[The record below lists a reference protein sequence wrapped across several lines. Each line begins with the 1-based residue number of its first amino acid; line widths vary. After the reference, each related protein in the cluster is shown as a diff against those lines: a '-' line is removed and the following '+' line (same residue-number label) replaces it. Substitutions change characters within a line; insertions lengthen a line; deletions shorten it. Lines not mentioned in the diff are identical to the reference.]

1 MDNIIAFLM
10 NWGYMGM
17 AVSAFLA
24 ASILPFSSE
33 AVMVGL
39 LAAGLDMWALV
50 AWGTVGNV
58 LGSLFNYGIGR
69 LGKMEWIEKYLH
81 TKPED
86 LDRARRFM
94 GGRGAWMGL
103 FSCIPVIGDVITIVL
118 GLMRANLTIF
128 IVSVTIS
135 KLVRYVLLMVTAGT
149 LFSCSSPKSSSDAR
163 IITVSIE
170 PLRYFTQQIVGDSYE
185 VVTMVPKGSSPETYE
200 PTARQMTKLSESILY
215 IKVGNLGFERT
226 WMPRLEANA
235 PHTTIVDASQGIGN
249 NEDDD
254 PHTWMSTNNALVIAR
269 NIYHAVKHINAKDS
283 TVYKRRLDSLCN
295 VIKATDEYAMSLT
308 SQAHCKAF
316 VIYHPALT
324 YFASDYGLEQIAV
337 EEHGREP
344 TAADLQ
350 RIISTARSKGVKTMF
365 IQKEFANRNVDV
377 IANAIGATKVEINP
391 LGYDWEKEMK
401 HIAEAI
407 NSTFASSKKEIN
419 EDKSR

>member
-1 MDNIIAFLM
+1 MDSIIAFLM

-17 AVSAFLA
+17 ALSAFLA

-135 KLVRYVLLMVTAGT
+135 KLARYVVLMVTAGT
-149 LFSCSSPKSSSDAR
+149 LFSCSSAKNDNANK
-163 IITVSIE
+163 ITVSIE
-170 PLRYFTQQIVGDSYE
+170 PLRYLTEQIVGDRFE

-200 PTARQMTKLSESILY
+200 PTARQMADLSESILY
-215 IKVGNLGFERT
+215 IKVGELGFERT
-226 WMPRLEANA
+226 WMPRLTSNA
-235 PHTTIVDASQGIGN
+235 PHITVVNSSEGITSHIG
-249 NEDDD
+249 DD
-254 PHTWMSTNNALVIAR
+254 PHSWMSAR
-269 NIYHAVKHINAKDS
+269 NAIIMAHNIYEAVKRIDVKDS
-283 TVYKRRLDSLCN
+283 VLFRQRLDSLCS
-295 VIKATDEYAMSLT
+295 VIHATDKYIRQTTA
-308 SQAHCKAF
+308 QAHCKSF
-316 VIYHPALT
+316 IIYHPALT
-324 YFASDYGLEQIAV
+324 YFASDYGLEQLAL

-344 TAADLQ
+344 SAAELEQ
-350 RIISTARSKGVKTMF
+350 IISTARAKGVKTMF
-365 IQKEFANRNVDV
+365 IQREFANRNVD
-377 IANAIGATKVEINP
+377 IITNTIGARKVEINP
-391 LGYDWEKEMK
+391 LGYDWNKEMRR
-401 HIAEAI
+401 IAA
-407 NSTFASSKKEIN
+407 EIRN
-419 EDKSR
+419 

>member
-1 MDNIIAFLM
+1 M

-17 AVSAFLA
+17 ALSAFLA

-58 LGSLFNYGIGR
+58 LGSMFNYGIGR

-135 KLVRYVLLMVTAGT
+135 KLARYVVLMVTAGT
-149 LFSCSSPKSSSDAR
+149 LFSCSSSKNDNANK
-163 IITVSIE
+163 ITVSIE
-170 PLRYFTQQIVGDSYE
+170 PLRYLTEQIVGDRFE

-200 PTARQMTKLSESILY
+200 PTARQMADLSESILY
-215 IKVGNLGFERT
+215 IKVGELGFERT
-226 WMPRLEANA
+226 WMPRLTSNA
-235 PHTTIVDASQGIGN
+235 PHITVVNSSEGITSHIG
-249 NEDDD
+249 DD
-254 PHTWMSTNNALVIAR
+254 PHSWMSAR
-269 NIYHAVKHINAKDS
+269 NAIIMAHNIYEAVKRIDVKDS
-283 TVYKRRLDSLCN
+283 VFFRQRLDSLCS
-295 VIKATDEYAMSLT
+295 VIHATDKYIRQTTA
-308 SQAHCKAF
+308 QAQCKSF
-316 VIYHPALT
+316 IIYHPALT
-324 YFASDYGLEQIAV
+324 YFASDYGLEQLAL

-344 TAADLQ
+344 SAAELEQ
-350 RIISTARSKGVKTMF
+350 IISTARAKGVKTMF
-365 IQKEFANRNVDV
+365 VQREFANRNVD
-377 IANAIGATKVEINP
+377 IITNTIGARKVEINP
-391 LGYDWEKEMK
+391 LGYDWNKEMRR
-401 HIAEAI
+401 IAA
-407 NSTFASSKKEIN
+407 EIRN
-419 EDKSR
+419 

>member
-1 MDNIIAFLM
+1 MDSIIAFLM

-17 AVSAFLA
+17 ALSAFLA

-128 IVSVTIS
+128 TISVTIS
-135 KLVRYVLLMVTAGT
+135 KLARYVVLMVTAGT
-149 LFSCSSPKSSSDAR
+149 LFSCSSAKNDNANK
-163 IITVSIE
+163 ITVSIE
-170 PLRYFTQQIVGDSYE
+170 PLRYLTEQIVGDRFE

-200 PTARQMTKLSESILY
+200 PTARQMADLSESILY
-215 IKVGNLGFERT
+215 IKVGELGFERT
-226 WMPRLEANA
+226 WMPRLTSNA
-235 PHTTIVDASQGIGN
+235 PHITVVNSSEGITSHIG
-249 NEDDD
+249 DD
-254 PHTWMSTNNALVIAR
+254 PHSWMSAR
-269 NIYHAVKHINAKDS
+269 NAIIMAHNIYEAVKRIDVKDS
-283 TVYKRRLDSLCN
+283 VFFRQRLDSLCN
-295 VIKATDEYAMSLT
+295 VIHATDKYIRQTTA
-308 SQAHCKAF
+308 QAHCKSF
-316 VIYHPALT
+316 IIYHPALT
-324 YFASDYGLEQIAV
+324 YFASDYGLEQLAL

-344 TAADLQ
+344 SAAELEQ
-350 RIISTARSKGVKTMF
+350 IISTARAKGVKTMF
-365 IQKEFANRNVDV
+365 IQREFANRNVD
-377 IANAIGATKVEINP
+377 IITNTIGARKVEINP
-391 LGYDWEKEMK
+391 LGYDWNKEMRR
-401 HIAEAI
+401 IAEEMT
-407 NSTFASSKKEIN
+407 N
-419 EDKSR
+419 

>member
-1 MDNIIAFLM
+1 M

-17 AVSAFLA
+17 ALSAFLA

-135 KLVRYVLLMVTAGT
+135 KLARYVVLMVTAGT
-149 LFSCSSPKSSSDAR
+149 LFSCSSAKNDNANK
-163 IITVSIE
+163 ITVSIE
-170 PLRYFTQQIVGDSYE
+170 PLRYLTEQIVGDRFE

-200 PTARQMTKLSESILY
+200 PTARQMADLSESILY
-215 IKVGNLGFERT
+215 IKVGELGFERT
-226 WMPRLEANA
+226 WMPRLTSNA
-235 PHTTIVDASQGIGN
+235 PHITVVNSSEGITSHIG
-249 NEDDD
+249 DD
-254 PHTWMSTNNALVIAR
+254 PHSWMSAR
-269 NIYHAVKHINAKDS
+269 NAIIMAHNIYEAVKRIDVKDS
-283 TVYKRRLDSLCN
+283 VFFRQRLDSLCN
-295 VIKATDEYAMSLT
+295 VIHATDKYIRQTTA
-308 SQAHCKAF
+308 QAQCKSF
-316 VIYHPALT
+316 IIYHPALT
-324 YFASDYGLEQIAV
+324 YFASDYGLEQLAL

-344 TAADLQ
+344 SAAELEQ
-350 RIISTARSKGVKTMF
+350 IISTARAKGVKTMF
-365 IQKEFANRNVDV
+365 VQREFANRNVD
-377 IANAIGATKVEINP
+377 IITNTIGARKVEINP
-391 LGYDWEKEMK
+391 LGYDWNKEMRR
-401 HIAEAI
+401 IAA
-407 NSTFASSKKEIN
+407 EIRN
-419 EDKSR
+419 

>member
-1 MDNIIAFLM
+1 M

-17 AVSAFLA
+17 ALSAFLA

-135 KLVRYVLLMVTAGT
+135 KLARYVVLMVTAGT
-149 LFSCSSPKSSSDAR
+149 LFSCSSAKNDNTNK
-163 IITVSIE
+163 ITVSIE
-170 PLRYFTQQIVGDSYE
+170 PLRYLTEQIVGDRFE

-200 PTARQMTKLSESILY
+200 PTARQMADLSESILY
-215 IKVGNLGFERT
+215 IKVGELGFERT
-226 WMPRLEANA
+226 WMPRLTSNA
-235 PHTTIVDASQGIGN
+235 PHITVVNSSEGITSHIG
-249 NEDDD
+249 DD
-254 PHTWMSTNNALVIAR
+254 PHSWMSAR
-269 NIYHAVKHINAKDS
+269 NAIIMAHNIYEAVKRIDVKDS
-283 TVYKRRLDSLCN
+283 VFFRQRLDSLCN
-295 VIKATDEYAMSLT
+295 VIHATDKYIRQTTA
-308 SQAHCKAF
+308 QAHCKSF
-316 VIYHPALT
+316 IIYHPALT
-324 YFASDYGLEQIAV
+324 YFASDYGLEQLAL

-344 TAADLQ
+344 SAAELEQ
-350 RIISTARSKGVKTMF
+350 IISTARAKGVKTMF
-365 IQKEFANRNVDV
+365 VQREFANRNVD
-377 IANAIGATKVEINP
+377 IITNTIGARKVEINP
-391 LGYDWEKEMK
+391 LGYDWNKEMRR
-401 HIAEAI
+401 IAAEMT
-407 NSTFASSKKEIN
+407 N
-419 EDKSR
+419 

>member
-1 MDNIIAFLM
+1 MDSIIAFLM

-17 AVSAFLA
+17 ALSAFLA

-94 GGRGAWMGL
+94 RGRGAWMGL

-135 KLVRYVLLMVTAGT
+135 KLARYVVLMVTAGT
-149 LFSCSSPKSSSDAR
+149 LFSCSSAKNDNANK
-163 IITVSIE
+163 ITVSIE
-170 PLRYFTQQIVGDSYE
+170 PLRYLTEQIVGDRFE

-200 PTARQMTKLSESILY
+200 PTARQMADLSESILY
-215 IKVGNLGFERT
+215 IKVGELGFERT
-226 WMPRLEANA
+226 WMPRLTSNA
-235 PHTTIVDASQGIGN
+235 PHITVVNSSEGITSHIG
-249 NEDDD
+249 DD
-254 PHTWMSTNNALVIAR
+254 PHSWMSAR
-269 NIYHAVKHINAKDS
+269 NAIIMAHNIYEAVKRIDVKDS
-283 TVYKRRLDSLCN
+283 VFFRQRLDSLCN
-295 VIKATDEYAMSLT
+295 VIHATDKYIRQTTA
-308 SQAHCKAF
+308 QAHCKSF
-316 VIYHPALT
+316 IIYHPALT
-324 YFASDYGLEQIAV
+324 YFASDYGLEQLAL

-344 TAADLQ
+344 SAAELEQ
-350 RIISTARSKGVKTMF
+350 IISTARAKGVKTMF
-365 IQKEFANRNVDV
+365 IQREFANRNVD
-377 IANAIGATKVEINP
+377 IITNTIGARKVEINP
-391 LGYDWEKEMK
+391 LGYDWNKEMRR
-401 HIAEAI
+401 IAAEMT
-407 NSTFASSKKEIN
+407 N
-419 EDKSR
+419 

>member
-1 MDNIIAFLM
+1 MDSIIAFLM

-17 AVSAFLA
+17 ALSAFLA

-135 KLVRYVLLMVTAGT
+135 KLARYVVLMVTAGT
-149 LFSCSSPKSSSDAR
+149 LFSCSSAKNDNANK
-163 IITVSIE
+163 ITVSIE
-170 PLRYFTQQIVGDSYE
+170 PLRYLTEQIVGDRFE

-200 PTARQMTKLSESILY
+200 PTARQMADLSESILY
-215 IKVGNLGFERT
+215 IKVGELGFERT
-226 WMPRLEANA
+226 WMPRLTSNA
-235 PHTTIVDASQGIGN
+235 PHITVVNSSEGITSHIG
-249 NEDDD
+249 DD
-254 PHTWMSTNNALVIAR
+254 PHSWMSAR
-269 NIYHAVKHINAKDS
+269 NAIIMAHNIYEAVKRIDVKDS
-283 TVYKRRLDSLCN
+283 VFFRQRLDSLCN
-295 VIKATDEYAMSLT
+295 VIHATDKYIRQTTA
-308 SQAHCKAF
+308 QAHCKSF
-316 VIYHPALT
+316 IIYHPALT
-324 YFASDYGLEQIAV
+324 YFASDYGLEQLAL

-344 TAADLQ
+344 SAAELEQ
-350 RIISTARSKGVKTMF
+350 IISTARAKGVKTMF
-365 IQKEFANRNVDV
+365 IQREFANRNVD
-377 IANAIGATKVEINP
+377 IITNTIGARKVEINP
-391 LGYDWEKEMK
+391 LGYDWNKEMRR
-401 HIAEAI
+401 IAA
-407 NSTFASSKKEIN
+407 EIRN
-419 EDKSR
+419 

>member
-1 MDNIIAFLM
+1 M

-17 AVSAFLA
+17 ALSAFLA

-135 KLVRYVLLMVTAGT
+135 KLARYVVLMVTAGT
-149 LFSCSSPKSSSDAR
+149 LFSCSSAKNDNANK
-163 IITVSIE
+163 ITVSIE
-170 PLRYFTQQIVGDSYE
+170 PLRYLTEQIVGDRFE

-200 PTARQMTKLSESILY
+200 PTARQMADLSESILY
-215 IKVGNLGFERT
+215 IKVGELGFERT
-226 WMPRLEANA
+226 WMPRLTSNA
-235 PHTTIVDASQGIGN
+235 PHITVVNSSEGITSHIG
-249 NEDDD
+249 DD
-254 PHTWMSTNNALVIAR
+254 PHSWMSAR
-269 NIYHAVKHINAKDS
+269 NAIIMAHNIYEAVKRIDVKDS
-283 TVYKRRLDSLCN
+283 VFFRQRLDSLCN
-295 VIKATDEYAMSLT
+295 VIHATDKYIRQTTA
-308 SQAHCKAF
+308 QAHCKSF
-316 VIYHPALT
+316 IIYHPALT
-324 YFASDYGLEQIAV
+324 YFASDYGLEQLAL

-344 TAADLQ
+344 SAAELEQ
-350 RIISTARSKGVKTMF
+350 IISTARAKGVKTMF
-365 IQKEFANRNVDV
+365 IQREFANRNVD
-377 IANAIGATKVEINP
+377 IITNTIGARKVEINP
-391 LGYDWEKEMK
+391 LGYDWNKEMRRLA
-401 HIAEAI
+401 AEMT
-407 NSTFASSKKEIN
+407 N
-419 EDKSR
+419 

>member
-1 MDNIIAFLM
+1 M

-17 AVSAFLA
+17 ALSAFLA

-135 KLVRYVLLMVTAGT
+135 KLARYVVLMVTAGT
-149 LFSCSSPKSSSDAR
+149 LFSCSSAKNDNANK
-163 IITVSIE
+163 ITVSIE
-170 PLRYFTQQIVGDSYE
+170 PLRYLTEQIVGDRFE

-200 PTARQMTKLSESILY
+200 PTARQMADLSESILY
-215 IKVGNLGFERT
+215 IKVGELGFERT
-226 WMPRLEANA
+226 WMPRLTSNA
-235 PHTTIVDASQGIGN
+235 PHITVVNSSEGITSHIG
-249 NEDDD
+249 DD
-254 PHTWMSTNNALVIAR
+254 PHSWMSAR
-269 NIYHAVKHINAKDS
+269 NAIIMAHNIYEAVKRIDVKDS
-283 TVYKRRLDSLCN
+283 VFFRQRLDSLCS
-295 VIKATDEYAMSLT
+295 VIHATDKYIRQTTA
-308 SQAHCKAF
+308 QAQCKSF
-316 VIYHPALT
+316 IIYHPALT
-324 YFASDYGLEQIAV
+324 YFASDYGLEQLAL

-344 TAADLQ
+344 SASELEQ
-350 RIISTARSKGVKTMF
+350 IISTARAKGVKTMF
-365 IQKEFANRNVDV
+365 VQREFANRNVD
-377 IANAIGATKVEINP
+377 IITNTIGARKVEINP
-391 LGYDWEKEMK
+391 LGYDWNKEMRR
-401 HIAEAI
+401 IAAEMT
-407 NSTFASSKKEIN
+407 N
-419 EDKSR
+419 

>member
-1 MDNIIAFLM
+1 M

-17 AVSAFLA
+17 ALSAFLA

-135 KLVRYVLLMVTAGT
+135 KLARYVVLMVTAGT
-149 LFSCSSPKSSSDAR
+149 LFSCSSAKNDNANK
-163 IITVSIE
+163 ITVSIE
-170 PLRYFTQQIVGDSYE
+170 PLRYLTEQIVGDRFE

-200 PTARQMTKLSESILY
+200 PTARQMADLSESILY
-215 IKVGNLGFERT
+215 IKVGELGFERT
-226 WMPRLEANA
+226 WMPRLTSNA
-235 PHTTIVDASQGIGN
+235 PHITVVNSSEGITSHIG
-249 NEDDD
+249 DD
-254 PHTWMSTNNALVIAR
+254 PHSWMSAR
-269 NIYHAVKHINAKDS
+269 NAIIMAHNIYEAVKRIDVKDS
-283 TVYKRRLDSLCN
+283 VFFRQRLDSLCS
-295 VIKATDEYAMSLT
+295 VIHATDKYIRQTTA
-308 SQAHCKAF
+308 QAHCKSF
-316 VIYHPALT
+316 IIYHPALT
-324 YFASDYGLEQIAV
+324 YFASDYGLEQLAL

-344 TAADLQ
+344 SAAELEQ
-350 RIISTARSKGVKTMF
+350 IISTARAKGVKTMF
-365 IQKEFANRNVDV
+365 VQREFANRNVD
-377 IANAIGATKVEINP
+377 IITNTIGARKVEINP
-391 LGYDWEKEMK
+391 LGYDWNKEMRR
-401 HIAEAI
+401 IAVEMT
-407 NSTFASSKKEIN
+407 N
-419 EDKSR
+419 

>member
-1 MDNIIAFLM
+1 M

-17 AVSAFLA
+17 ALSAFLA

-135 KLVRYVLLMVTAGT
+135 KLARYVVLMVTAGT
-149 LFSCSSPKSSSDAR
+149 LFSCSSAKNDNANK
-163 IITVSIE
+163 ITVSIE
-170 PLRYFTQQIVGDSYE
+170 PLRYLTEQIVGDRFE

-200 PTARQMTKLSESILY
+200 PTARQMADLSESILY
-215 IKVGNLGFERT
+215 IKVGELGFERT
-226 WMPRLEANA
+226 WMPRLTSNA
-235 PHTTIVDASQGIGN
+235 PHITVVNSSEGITSHIG
-249 NEDDD
+249 DD
-254 PHTWMSTNNALVIAR
+254 PHSWMSAR
-269 NIYHAVKHINAKDS
+269 NAIIMAHNIYEAVKRIDVKDS
-283 TVYKRRLDSLCN
+283 VFFRQRLDSLCN
-295 VIKATDEYAMSLT
+295 VIHATDKYIRQTTA
-308 SQAHCKAF
+308 QAQCKSF
-316 VIYHPALT
+316 IIYHPALT
-324 YFASDYGLEQIAV
+324 YFASDYGLEQLAL

-344 TAADLQ
+344 SAAELEQ
-350 RIISTARSKGVKTMF
+350 IISTARAKGVKTMF
-365 IQKEFANRNVDV
+365 IQREFANRNVD
-377 IANAIGATKVEINP
+377 IITNTIGARKVEINP
-391 LGYDWEKEMK
+391 LGYDWNKEMRR
-401 HIAEAI
+401 IAEEMT
-407 NSTFASSKKEIN
+407 N
-419 EDKSR
+419 

>member
-1 MDNIIAFLM
+1 M

-17 AVSAFLA
+17 ALSAFLA

-128 IVSVTIS
+128 TISVTIS
-135 KLVRYVLLMVTAGT
+135 KLARYVVLMVTAGT
-149 LFSCSSPKSSSDAR
+149 LFSCSSAKNDNANK
-163 IITVSIE
+163 ITVSIE
-170 PLRYFTQQIVGDSYE
+170 PLRYLTEQIVGDRFE

-200 PTARQMTKLSESILY
+200 PTARQMADLSESILY
-215 IKVGNLGFERT
+215 IKVGELGFERT
-226 WMPRLEANA
+226 WMPRLTSNA
-235 PHTTIVDASQGIGN
+235 PHITVVNSSEGITSHIG
-249 NEDDD
+249 DD
-254 PHTWMSTNNALVIAR
+254 PHSWMSSRNAIIMAH
-269 NIYHAVKHINAKDS
+269 NIYEAVKRIDVKDS
-283 TVYKRRLDSLCN
+283 VFFRQRLDILCN
-295 VIKATDEYAMSLT
+295 VIHATDKYIRQTTA
-308 SQAHCKAF
+308 QAHCKSF
-316 VIYHPALT
+316 IIYHPALT
-324 YFASDYGLEQIAV
+324 YFASDYGLEQLAL

-344 TAADLQ
+344 SASELEQ
-350 RIISTARSKGVKTMF
+350 IISTARAKGVKTMF
-365 IQKEFANRNVDV
+365 VQREFANRNVD
-377 IANAIGATKVEINP
+377 IITNTIGARKVEINP
-391 LGYDWEKEMK
+391 LGYDWNKEMRR
-401 HIAEAI
+401 IAAEMT
-407 NSTFASSKKEIN
+407 N
-419 EDKSR
+419 

>member
-1 MDNIIAFLM
+1 M

-17 AVSAFLA
+17 ALSAFLA

-135 KLVRYVLLMVTAGT
+135 KLARYVVLMVTAGT
-149 LFSCSSPKSSSDAR
+149 LFSCSSAKNDNANK
-163 IITVSIE
+163 ITVSIE
-170 PLRYFTQQIVGDSYE
+170 PLRYLTEQIVGDRFE

-200 PTARQMTKLSESILY
+200 PTARQMADLSESILY
-215 IKVGNLGFERT
+215 IKVGELGFERT
-226 WMPRLEANA
+226 WMPRLTSNA
-235 PHTTIVDASQGIGN
+235 PHITVVNSSEGITSHIG
-249 NEDDD
+249 DD
-254 PHTWMSTNNALVIAR
+254 PHSWMSAR
-269 NIYHAVKHINAKDS
+269 NAIIMAHNIYEAVKRIDVKDS
-283 TVYKRRLDSLCN
+283 VLFRQRLDSLCS
-295 VIKATDEYAMSLT
+295 VIHATDKYIRQTTA
-308 SQAHCKAF
+308 QAHCKSF
-316 VIYHPALT
+316 IIYHPALT
-324 YFASDYGLEQIAV
+324 YFASDYGLEQLAL

-344 TAADLQ
+344 SAAELEQ
-350 RIISTARSKGVKTMF
+350 IISTARAKGVKTMF
-365 IQKEFANRNVDV
+365 IQREFANRNVD
-377 IANAIGATKVEINP
+377 IITNTIGARKVEINP
-391 LGYDWEKEMK
+391 LGYDWNKEMRR
-401 HIAEAI
+401 IAA
-407 NSTFASSKKEIN
+407 EIRN
-419 EDKSR
+419 

>member
-1 MDNIIAFLM
+1 MDSIIAFLM

-17 AVSAFLA
+17 ALSAFLA

-86 LDRARRFM
+86 LDHARRFM

-135 KLVRYVLLMVTAGT
+135 KLARYVVLMVTAGT
-149 LFSCSSPKSSSDAR
+149 LFSCSSAKNDNANK
-163 IITVSIE
+163 ITVSIE
-170 PLRYFTQQIVGDSYE
+170 PLRYLTEQIVGDRFE

-200 PTARQMTKLSESILY
+200 PTARQMADLSESILY
-215 IKVGNLGFERT
+215 IKVGELGFERT
-226 WMPRLEANA
+226 WMPRLTSNA
-235 PHTTIVDASQGIGN
+235 PHITVVNSSEGITSHIG
-249 NEDDD
+249 DD
-254 PHTWMSTNNALVIAR
+254 PHSWMSAR
-269 NIYHAVKHINAKDS
+269 NAIIMAHNIYEAVKRIDVKDS
-283 TVYKRRLDSLCN
+283 VFFRQRLDSLCS
-295 VIKATDEYAMSLT
+295 VIHATDKYIRQTTA
-308 SQAHCKAF
+308 QAHCKSF
-316 VIYHPALT
+316 IIYHPALT
-324 YFASDYGLEQIAV
+324 YFASDYGLEQLAL

-344 TAADLQ
+344 SAAELEQ
-350 RIISTARSKGVKTMF
+350 IISTARAKGVKTMF
-365 IQKEFANRNVDV
+365 VQREFANRNVD
-377 IANAIGATKVEINP
+377 IITNTIGARKVEINP
-391 LGYDWEKEMK
+391 LGYDWNKEMRR
-401 HIAEAI
+401 IAA
-407 NSTFASSKKEIN
+407 EIRN
-419 EDKSR
+419 

>member
-1 MDNIIAFLM
+1 M

-17 AVSAFLA
+17 ALSAFLA

-135 KLVRYVLLMVTAGT
+135 KLARYVVLMVTAGT
-149 LFSCSSPKSSSDAR
+149 LFSCSSAKNDNANK
-163 IITVSIE
+163 ITVSIE
-170 PLRYFTQQIVGDSYE
+170 PLRYLTEQIVGDRFE

-200 PTARQMTKLSESILY
+200 PTARQMADLSESILY
-215 IKVGNLGFERT
+215 IKVGELGFERT
-226 WMPRLEANA
+226 WMPRLTSNA
-235 PHTTIVDASQGIGN
+235 PHITVVNSSEGITSHIG
-249 NEDDD
+249 DD
-254 PHTWMSTNNALVIAR
+254 PHSWMSAR
-269 NIYHAVKHINAKDS
+269 NAIIMAHNIYEAVKRIDVKDS
-283 TVYKRRLDSLCN
+283 VLFRQRLDSLCS
-295 VIKATDEYAMSLT
+295 VIHATDKYIRQTTA
-308 SQAHCKAF
+308 QAQCKSF
-316 VIYHPALT
+316 IIYHPALT
-324 YFASDYGLEQIAV
+324 YFASDYGLEQLAL

-344 TAADLQ
+344 SAAELEQ
-350 RIISTARSKGVKTMF
+350 IISTARAKGVKTMF
-365 IQKEFANRNVDV
+365 IQREFANRNVD
-377 IANAIGATKVEINP
+377 IITNTIGARKVEINP
-391 LGYDWEKEMK
+391 LGYDWNKEMRR
-401 HIAEAI
+401 IAAEMT
-407 NSTFASSKKEIN
+407 N
-419 EDKSR
+419 

>member
-1 MDNIIAFLM
+1 MDSIISFLM

-17 AVSAFLA
+17 AISAFLA

-135 KLVRYVLLMVTAGT
+135 KLARYIVLMVTAGA
-149 LFSCSSPKSSSDAR
+149 LFSCSSPKSSDDTR
-163 IITVSIE
+163 VITVSIE
-170 PLRYFTQQIVGDSYE
+170 PLRYLTEQIVGDRFE

-200 PTARQMTKLSESILY
+200 PTARQMTDLSESILY

-226 WMPRLEANA
+226 WMPRLTANA
-235 PHTTIVDASQGIGN
+235 PHITVVNSSEGIDSN
-249 NEDDD
+249 IDDD
-254 PHTWMSTNNALVIAR
+254 PHSWMSAR
-269 NIYHAVKHINAKDS
+269 NAIVMAHNIYDAVKRIDVRDS
-283 TVYKRRLDSLCN
+283 MYFRHRLDSVCG
-295 VIKATDEYAMSLT
+295 VIHATDQYIKQMAA
-308 SQAHCKAF
+308 QAHCKAF

-324 YFASDYGLEQIAV
+324 YFASDYGLQQIAV

-344 TAADLQ
+344 SAADLQ
-350 RIISTARSKGVKTMF
+350 RIISTAKAKGVKLMF
-365 IQKEFANRNVDV
+365 IQREFANRNVDV
-377 IANAIGATKVEINP
+377 IANAIGARKVEINP

-401 HIAEAI
+401 RIASEMR
-407 NSTFASSKKEIN
+407 N
-419 EDKSR
+419 

>member
-1 MDNIIAFLM
+1 MDSIIAFLM

-17 AVSAFLA
+17 ALSAFLA

-135 KLVRYVLLMVTAGT
+135 KLARYVVLMVTAGT
-149 LFSCSSPKSSSDAR
+149 LFSCSSAKNDNANK
-163 IITVSIE
+163 ITVSIE
-170 PLRYFTQQIVGDSYE
+170 PLRYLTEQIVGDRFE

-200 PTARQMTKLSESILY
+200 PTARQMADLSESILY
-215 IKVGNLGFERT
+215 IKVGELGFERT
-226 WMPRLEANA
+226 WMPRLTSNA
-235 PHTTIVDASQGIGN
+235 PHITVVNSSEGITSHIG
-249 NEDDD
+249 DD
-254 PHTWMSTNNALVIAR
+254 PHSWMSAR
-269 NIYHAVKHINAKDS
+269 NAIIMAHNIYEAVKRIDVKDS
-283 TVYKRRLDSLCN
+283 VFFRQRLDSLCS
-295 VIKATDEYAMSLT
+295 VIHATDKYIRQTTA
-308 SQAHCKAF
+308 QAHCKSF
-316 VIYHPALT
+316 IIYHPALT
-324 YFASDYGLEQIAV
+324 YFASDYGLEQLAL

-344 TAADLQ
+344 SAAELEQ
-350 RIISTARSKGVKTMF
+350 IISTARAKGVKTMF
-365 IQKEFANRNVDV
+365 VQREFANRNVD
-377 IANAIGATKVEINP
+377 IITNTIGARKVEINP
-391 LGYDWEKEMK
+391 LGYDWNKEMRR
-401 HIAEAI
+401 IAE
-407 NSTFASSKKEIN
+407 EIRN
-419 EDKSR
+419 

>member
-1 MDNIIAFLM
+1 M

-17 AVSAFLA
+17 ALSAFLA

-135 KLVRYVLLMVTAGT
+135 KLARYVVLMVTAGT
-149 LFSCSSPKSSSDAR
+149 LFSCSSAKNDNANK
-163 IITVSIE
+163 ITVSIE
-170 PLRYFTQQIVGDSYE
+170 PLRYLTEQIVGDRFE

-200 PTARQMTKLSESILY
+200 PTARQMADLSESILY
-215 IKVGNLGFERT
+215 IKVGELGFERT
-226 WMPRLEANA
+226 WMPRLTSNA
-235 PHTTIVDASQGIGN
+235 PHITVVNSSEGITSHIG
-249 NEDDD
+249 DD
-254 PHTWMSTNNALVIAR
+254 PHSWMSAR
-269 NIYHAVKHINAKDS
+269 NAIIMAHNIYEAVKRIDVKDS
-283 TVYKRRLDSLCN
+283 VFFRQRLDSLCN
-295 VIKATDEYAMSLT
+295 VIHATDKYIRQTTA
-308 SQAHCKAF
+308 QAHCKSF
-316 VIYHPALT
+316 IIYHPALT
-324 YFASDYGLEQIAV
+324 YFASDYGLEQLAL

-344 TAADLQ
+344 SAAELEQ
-350 RIISTARSKGVKTMF
+350 IISTARAKGVKTMF
-365 IQKEFANRNVDV
+365 VQREFANRNVD
-377 IANAIGATKVEINP
+377 IITNTIGVRKVEINP
-391 LGYDWEKEMK
+391 LGYDWNKEMRR
-401 HIAEAI
+401 IAAEMT
-407 NSTFASSKKEIN
+407 N
-419 EDKSR
+419 

>member
-1 MDNIIAFLM
+1 MDSIIAFLM
-10 NWGYMGM
+10 DWGYMGM
-17 AVSAFLA
+17 ALSAFLA

-128 IVSVTIS
+128 TISVTIS
-135 KLVRYVLLMVTAGT
+135 KLARYVVLMVTAGT
-149 LFSCSSPKSSSDAR
+149 LFSCSSAKNDNANK
-163 IITVSIE
+163 ITVSIE
-170 PLRYFTQQIVGDSYE
+170 PLRYLTEQIVGDRFE

-200 PTARQMTKLSESILY
+200 PTARQMADLSESILY
-215 IKVGNLGFERT
+215 IKVGELGFERT
-226 WMPRLEANA
+226 WMPRLTSNA
-235 PHTTIVDASQGIGN
+235 PHITVVNSSEGITSHIG
-249 NEDDD
+249 DD
-254 PHTWMSTNNALVIAR
+254 PHSWMSAR
-269 NIYHAVKHINAKDS
+269 NAIIMAHNIYEAVKRIDVKDS
-283 TVYKRRLDSLCN
+283 VFFRQRLDSLCN
-295 VIKATDEYAMSLT
+295 VIHATDKYIRQTTA
-308 SQAHCKAF
+308 QAHCKSF
-316 VIYHPALT
+316 IIYHPALT
-324 YFASDYGLEQIAV
+324 YFASDYGLEQLAL

-344 TAADLQ
+344 SASELEQ
-350 RIISTARSKGVKTMF
+350 IISTARAKGVKTMF
-365 IQKEFANRNVDV
+365 VQREFANRNVD
-377 IANAIGATKVEINP
+377 IITNTIGARKVEINP
-391 LGYDWEKEMK
+391 LGYDWNKEMRR
-401 HIAEAI
+401 IAA
-407 NSTFASSKKEIN
+407 EIRN
-419 EDKSR
+419 

>member
-1 MDNIIAFLM
+1 M

-17 AVSAFLA
+17 ALSAFLA

-135 KLVRYVLLMVTAGT
+135 KLARYVVLMVTAGT
-149 LFSCSSPKSSSDAR
+149 LFSCSSAKNDNANK
-163 IITVSIE
+163 ITVSIE
-170 PLRYFTQQIVGDSYE
+170 PLRYLTEQILGDRFE

-200 PTARQMTKLSESILY
+200 PTARQMADLSESILY
-215 IKVGNLGFERT
+215 IKVGELGFERT
-226 WMPRLEANA
+226 WMPRLTSNA
-235 PHTTIVDASQGIGN
+235 PHITVVNSSEGITSHIG
-249 NEDDD
+249 DD
-254 PHTWMSTNNALVIAR
+254 PHSWMSAR
-269 NIYHAVKHINAKDS
+269 NAIIMAHNIYEAVKRIDVKDS
-283 TVYKRRLDSLCN
+283 VFFRQRLDSLCN
-295 VIKATDEYAMSLT
+295 VIHATDKYIRQTTA
-308 SQAHCKAF
+308 QAHCKSF
-316 VIYHPALT
+316 IIYHPALT
-324 YFASDYGLEQIAV
+324 YFASDYGLEQLAL

-344 TAADLQ
+344 SAAELEQ
-350 RIISTARSKGVKTMF
+350 IISTARAKGVKTMF
-365 IQKEFANRNVDV
+365 IQREFANRNVD
-377 IANAIGATKVEINP
+377 IITNTIGARKVEINP
-391 LGYDWEKEMK
+391 LGYDWNKEMRR
-401 HIAEAI
+401 IAAEMT
-407 NSTFASSKKEIN
+407 N
-419 EDKSR
+419 

>member
-1 MDNIIAFLM
+1 M

-17 AVSAFLA
+17 ALSAFLA

-128 IVSVTIS
+128 TISVTIS
-135 KLVRYVLLMVTAGT
+135 KLARYVVLMITAGT
-149 LFSCSSPKSSSDAR
+149 LFSCSSAKNDNANK
-163 IITVSIE
+163 ITVSIE
-170 PLRYFTQQIVGDSYE
+170 PLRYLTEQIVGDRFE

-200 PTARQMTKLSESILY
+200 PTARQMADLSESILY
-215 IKVGNLGFERT
+215 IKVGELGFERT
-226 WMPRLEANA
+226 WMPRLTSNA
-235 PHTTIVDASQGIGN
+235 PHITVVNSSEGITSHIG
-249 NEDDD
+249 DD
-254 PHTWMSTNNALVIAR
+254 PHSWMSAR
-269 NIYHAVKHINAKDS
+269 NAIIMAHNIYEAVKRIDVKDS
-283 TVYKRRLDSLCN
+283 VFFRQRLDSLCN
-295 VIKATDEYAMSLT
+295 VIHATDKYIRQTTA
-308 SQAHCKAF
+308 QAHCKSF
-316 VIYHPALT
+316 IIYHPALT
-324 YFASDYGLEQIAV
+324 YFASDYGLEQLAL

-344 TAADLQ
+344 SAAELEQ
-350 RIISTARSKGVKTMF
+350 IISTARAKGVKTMF
-365 IQKEFANRNVDV
+365 IQREFANRNVD
-377 IANAIGATKVEINP
+377 IITNTIGARKVEINP
-391 LGYDWEKEMK
+391 LGYDWNKEMRR
-401 HIAEAI
+401 IAAEMT
-407 NSTFASSKKEIN
+407 N
-419 EDKSR
+419 

>member
-1 MDNIIAFLM
+1 MDSIIAFLM
-10 NWGYMGM
+10 DWGYMGM
-17 AVSAFLA
+17 ALSAFLA

-135 KLVRYVLLMVTAGT
+135 KLARYVVLMVTAGT
-149 LFSCSSPKSSSDAR
+149 LFSCSSAKNDNANK
-163 IITVSIE
+163 ITVSIE
-170 PLRYFTQQIVGDSYE
+170 PLRYLTEQIVGDRFE

-200 PTARQMTKLSESILY
+200 PTARQMADLSESLLY
-215 IKVGNLGFERT
+215 IKVGELGFERT
-226 WMPRLEANA
+226 WMPRLTSNA
-235 PHTTIVDASQGIGN
+235 PHITVVNSSEGITSHIG
-249 NEDDD
+249 DD
-254 PHTWMSTNNALVIAR
+254 PHSWMSAR
-269 NIYHAVKHINAKDS
+269 NAIIMAHNIYEAVKRIDVKDS
-283 TVYKRRLDSLCN
+283 VFFRQRLDSLCS
-295 VIKATDEYAMSLT
+295 VIHATDKYIRQTTA
-308 SQAHCKAF
+308 QAHCKSF
-316 VIYHPALT
+316 IIYHPALT
-324 YFASDYGLEQIAV
+324 YFASDYGLEQLAL

-344 TAADLQ
+344 SAAELEQ
-350 RIISTARSKGVKTMF
+350 IISTARAKGVKTMF
-365 IQKEFANRNVDV
+365 IQREFANRNVD
-377 IANAIGATKVEINP
+377 IITNTIGARKVEINP
-391 LGYDWEKEMK
+391 LGYDWNKEMRR
-401 HIAEAI
+401 IAAEMT
-407 NSTFASSKKEIN
+407 N
-419 EDKSR
+419 

>member
-1 MDNIIAFLM
+1 MDSIIAFLM

-17 AVSAFLA
+17 ALSAFLA

-118 GLMRANLTIF
+118 GLMRANFTIF

-135 KLVRYVLLMVTAGT
+135 KLARYVVLMVTAGT
-149 LFSCSSPKSSSDAR
+149 LFSCSSAKNDNANK
-163 IITVSIE
+163 ITVSIE
-170 PLRYFTQQIVGDSYE
+170 PLRYLTEQIVGDRFE

-200 PTARQMTKLSESILY
+200 PTARQMADLSESILY
-215 IKVGNLGFERT
+215 IKVGELGFERT
-226 WMPRLEANA
+226 WIPRLTSNA
-235 PHTTIVDASQGIGN
+235 PHITVVNSSEGITSHIG
-249 NEDDD
+249 DD
-254 PHTWMSTNNALVIAR
+254 PHSWMSAR
-269 NIYHAVKHINAKDS
+269 NAIIMAHNIYEAVKRIDVKDS
-283 TVYKRRLDSLCN
+283 VFFRQRLDSLCN
-295 VIKATDEYAMSLT
+295 VIHATDKYIRQTTA
-308 SQAHCKAF
+308 QAQCKSF
-316 VIYHPALT
+316 IIYHPALT
-324 YFASDYGLEQIAV
+324 YFASDYGLEQLAL

-344 TAADLQ
+344 SAAELEQ
-350 RIISTARSKGVKTMF
+350 IISTARAKGVKTMF
-365 IQKEFANRNVDV
+365 VQREFANRNVD
-377 IANAIGATKVEINP
+377 IITNTIGARKVEINP
-391 LGYDWEKEMK
+391 LGYDWNKEMRR
-401 HIAEAI
+401 IAAEMT
-407 NSTFASSKKEIN
+407 N
-419 EDKSR
+419 

>member
-1 MDNIIAFLM
+1 
-10 NWGYMGM
+10 M
-17 AVSAFLA
+17 ALSAFLA

-135 KLVRYVLLMVTAGT
+135 KLARYVVLMVTAGT
-149 LFSCSSPKSSSDAR
+149 LFSCSSAKNDNANK
-163 IITVSIE
+163 ITVSIE
-170 PLRYFTQQIVGDSYE
+170 PLRYLTEQIVGDRFE

-200 PTARQMTKLSESILY
+200 PTARQMADLSESILY
-215 IKVGNLGFERT
+215 IKVGELGFERT
-226 WMPRLEANA
+226 WMPRLTSNA
-235 PHTTIVDASQGIGN
+235 PHITVVNSSEGITSHIG
-249 NEDDD
+249 DD
-254 PHTWMSTNNALVIAR
+254 PHSWMSAR
-269 NIYHAVKHINAKDS
+269 NAIIMAHNIYEAVKRIDVKDS
-283 TVYKRRLDSLCN
+283 VFFRQRLDSLCN
-295 VIKATDEYAMSLT
+295 VIHATDKYIRQTTA
-308 SQAHCKAF
+308 QAHCKSF
-316 VIYHPALT
+316 IIYHPALT
-324 YFASDYGLEQIAV
+324 YFASDYGLEQLAL

-344 TAADLQ
+344 SAAELEQ
-350 RIISTARSKGVKTMF
+350 IISTARAKGVKTMF
-365 IQKEFANRNVDV
+365 VQREFANRNVD
-377 IANAIGATKVEINP
+377 IITNTIGARKVEINP
-391 LGYDWEKEMK
+391 LGYDWNKEMRR
-401 HIAEAI
+401 IAA
-407 NSTFASSKKEIN
+407 EIRN
-419 EDKSR
+419 

>member
-1 MDNIIAFLM
+1 M

-17 AVSAFLA
+17 ALSAFLA

-135 KLVRYVLLMVTAGT
+135 KLARYVVLMVTAGT
-149 LFSCSSPKSSSDAR
+149 LFSCSSAKNNNANK
-163 IITVSIE
+163 ITVSIE
-170 PLRYFTQQIVGDSYE
+170 PLRYLTEQIVGDRFE

-200 PTARQMTKLSESILY
+200 PTARQMADLSESILY
-215 IKVGNLGFERT
+215 IKVGELGFERT
-226 WMPRLEANA
+226 WMPRLTSNA
-235 PHTTIVDASQGIGN
+235 PHITVVNSSEGITSHIG
-249 NEDDD
+249 DD
-254 PHTWMSTNNALVIAR
+254 PHSWMSAR
-269 NIYHAVKHINAKDS
+269 NAIIMAHNIYEAVKRIDVKDS
-283 TVYKRRLDSLCN
+283 VFFRQRLDSLCN
-295 VIKATDEYAMSLT
+295 VIHATDKYIRQTTA
-308 SQAHCKAF
+308 QAHCKSF
-316 VIYHPALT
+316 IIYHPALT
-324 YFASDYGLEQIAV
+324 YFASDYGLEQLAL

-344 TAADLQ
+344 SAAELEQ
-350 RIISTARSKGVKTMF
+350 IISTARAKGVKTMF
-365 IQKEFANRNVDV
+365 VQREFANRNVD
-377 IANAIGATKVEINP
+377 IITNAIGARKVEINP
-391 LGYDWEKEMK
+391 LGYDWNKEMRR
-401 HIAEAI
+401 IAAEMT
-407 NSTFASSKKEIN
+407 N
-419 EDKSR
+419 

>member
-1 MDNIIAFLM
+1 M

-17 AVSAFLA
+17 ALSAFLA

-128 IVSVTIS
+128 TISVTIS
-135 KLVRYVLLMVTAGT
+135 KLARYVVLMVTAGT
-149 LFSCSSPKSSSDAR
+149 LFSCSSAKNDNANK
-163 IITVSIE
+163 ITVSIE
-170 PLRYFTQQIVGDSYE
+170 PLRYLTEQIVGDRFE

-200 PTARQMTKLSESILY
+200 PTARQMADLSESILY
-215 IKVGNLGFERT
+215 IKVGELGFERT
-226 WMPRLEANA
+226 WMPRLTSNA
-235 PHTTIVDASQGIGN
+235 PHITVVNSSEGITSHIG
-249 NEDDD
+249 DD
-254 PHTWMSTNNALVIAR
+254 PHSWMSAR
-269 NIYHAVKHINAKDS
+269 NAIIMAHNIYEAVKRIDVKDS
-283 TVYKRRLDSLCN
+283 VFFRQRLDSLCN
-295 VIKATDEYAMSLT
+295 VIHATDKYIRQTTA
-308 SQAHCKAF
+308 QAHCKSF
-316 VIYHPALT
+316 IIYHPALT
-324 YFASDYGLEQIAV
+324 YFASDYGLEQLAL

-344 TAADLQ
+344 SAAELEQ
-350 RIISTARSKGVKTMF
+350 IISTARAKGVKTMF
-365 IQKEFANRNVDV
+365 IQREFANRNVD
-377 IANAIGATKVEINP
+377 IITNTIGARKVEINP
-391 LGYDWEKEMK
+391 LGYDWNKEMRR
-401 HIAEAI
+401 IAAEMT
-407 NSTFASSKKEIN
+407 N
-419 EDKSR
+419 

>member
-401 HIAEAI
+401 HIADAI

>member
-1 MDNIIAFLM
+1 MDSIIAFLM

-17 AVSAFLA
+17 ALSAFLA

-135 KLVRYVLLMVTAGT
+135 KLARYVVLMVTAGT
-149 LFSCSSPKSSSDAR
+149 LFSCSSAKNDNANK
-163 IITVSIE
+163 ITVSIE
-170 PLRYFTQQIVGDSYE
+170 PLRYLTEQIVGDRFE

-200 PTARQMTKLSESILY
+200 PTARQMADLSESILY
-215 IKVGNLGFERT
+215 IKVGELGFERT
-226 WMPRLEANA
+226 WMPRLTSNA
-235 PHTTIVDASQGIGN
+235 PHITVVNSSEGITSHIG
-249 NEDDD
+249 DD
-254 PHTWMSTNNALVIAR
+254 PHSWMSAR
-269 NIYHAVKHINAKDS
+269 NAIIMAHNIYEAVKRIDVKDS
-283 TVYKRRLDSLCN
+283 VFFRQRLDSLCN
-295 VIKATDEYAMSLT
+295 VIHATDKYIRQTTA
-308 SQAHCKAF
+308 QAQCKSF
-316 VIYHPALT
+316 IIYHPALT
-324 YFASDYGLEQIAV
+324 YFASDYGLEQLAL

-344 TAADLQ
+344 SASELEQ
-350 RIISTARSKGVKTMF
+350 IISTARAKGVKTMF
-365 IQKEFANRNVDV
+365 IQREFANRNVD
-377 IANAIGATKVEINP
+377 IITNTIGARKVEINP
-391 LGYDWEKEMK
+391 LGYDWNKEMRR
-401 HIAEAI
+401 IAAEMT
-407 NSTFASSKKEIN
+407 N
-419 EDKSR
+419 

>member
-1 MDNIIAFLM
+1 MDSIIAFLM

-17 AVSAFLA
+17 ALSAFLA

-135 KLVRYVLLMVTAGT
+135 KLARYVVLMVTAGT
-149 LFSCSSPKSSSDAR
+149 LFSCSSAKNDNANK
-163 IITVSIE
+163 ITVSIE
-170 PLRYFTQQIVGDSYE
+170 PLRYLTEQIVGDRFE

-200 PTARQMTKLSESILY
+200 PTARQMADLSESILY
-215 IKVGNLGFERT
+215 IKVGELGFERT
-226 WMPRLEANA
+226 WMPRLTSNA
-235 PHTTIVDASQGIGN
+235 PHITVVNSSEGITSHIG
-249 NEDDD
+249 DD
-254 PHTWMSTNNALVIAR
+254 PHSWMSAR
-269 NIYHAVKHINAKDS
+269 NAIIMAHNIYEAVKRIDVKDS
-283 TVYKRRLDSLCN
+283 VFFRQRLDSLCN
-295 VIKATDEYAMSLT
+295 VIHATDKYIRQTTA
-308 SQAHCKAF
+308 QAQCKSF
-316 VIYHPALT
+316 IIYHPALT
-324 YFASDYGLEQIAV
+324 YFASDYGLEQLAL

-344 TAADLQ
+344 SAAELEQ
-350 RIISTARSKGVKTMF
+350 IISTARAKGVKTMF
-365 IQKEFANRNVDV
+365 IQREFANRNVD
-377 IANAIGATKVEINP
+377 IITNTIGARKVEINP
-391 LGYDWEKEMK
+391 LGYDWNKEMRR
-401 HIAEAI
+401 IAA
-407 NSTFASSKKEIN
+407 EIRN
-419 EDKSR
+419 

>member
-1 MDNIIAFLM
+1 M
-10 NWGYMGM
+10 NWGYIGM
-17 AVSAFLA
+17 ALSAFLA

-135 KLVRYVLLMVTAGT
+135 KLARYVVLMVTAGT
-149 LFSCSSPKSSSDAR
+149 LFSCSSAKNDNANK
-163 IITVSIE
+163 ITVSIE
-170 PLRYFTQQIVGDSYE
+170 PLRYLTEQIVGDRFE

-200 PTARQMTKLSESILY
+200 PTARQMADLSESILY
-215 IKVGNLGFERT
+215 IKVGELGFERT
-226 WMPRLEANA
+226 WMPRLTSNA
-235 PHTTIVDASQGIGN
+235 PHITVVNSSEGITSHIG
-249 NEDDD
+249 DD
-254 PHTWMSTNNALVIAR
+254 PHSWMSAR
-269 NIYHAVKHINAKDS
+269 NAIIMAHNIYEAVKRIDVKDS
-283 TVYKRRLDSLCN
+283 VFFRQRLDSLCN
-295 VIKATDEYAMSLT
+295 VIHATDKYIRQTTA
-308 SQAHCKAF
+308 QAHCKSF
-316 VIYHPALT
+316 IIYHPALT
-324 YFASDYGLEQIAV
+324 FFASDYGLEQLSL

-344 TAADLQ
+344 SAAELEQ
-350 RIISTARSKGVKTMF
+350 IISTARAKGVKTMF
-365 IQKEFANRNVDV
+365 VQREFANRNVD
-377 IANAIGATKVEINP
+377 IITNTIGARKVEINP
-391 LGYDWEKEMK
+391 LGYDWNKEMRR
-401 HIAEAI
+401 IAAEMT
-407 NSTFASSKKEIN
+407 N
-419 EDKSR
+419 

>member
-1 MDNIIAFLM
+1 MDSIIAFLM

-17 AVSAFLA
+17 ALSAFLA

-135 KLVRYVLLMVTAGT
+135 KLARYVVLMITAGT
-149 LFSCSSPKSSSDAR
+149 LFSCSSAKNDNANK
-163 IITVSIE
+163 ITVSIE
-170 PLRYFTQQIVGDSYE
+170 PLRYLTEQIVGDRFE

-200 PTARQMTKLSESILY
+200 PTARQMADLSESILY
-215 IKVGNLGFERT
+215 IKVGELGFERT
-226 WMPRLEANA
+226 WMPRLTSNA
-235 PHTTIVDASQGIGN
+235 PHITVVNSSEGITSHIG
-249 NEDDD
+249 DD
-254 PHTWMSTNNALVIAR
+254 PHSWMSAR
-269 NIYHAVKHINAKDS
+269 NAIIMAHNIYEAVKRIDVKDS
-283 TVYKRRLDSLCN
+283 VFFRQRLDSLCN
-295 VIKATDEYAMSLT
+295 VIHATDKYIRQTTA
-308 SQAHCKAF
+308 QAHCKSF
-316 VIYHPALT
+316 IIYHPALT
-324 YFASDYGLEQIAV
+324 YFASDYGLEQLAL

-344 TAADLQ
+344 SAAELEQ
-350 RIISTARSKGVKTMF
+350 IISTARAKGVKTMF
-365 IQKEFANRNVDV
+365 IQREFANRNVD
-377 IANAIGATKVEINP
+377 IITNTIGARKVEINP
-391 LGYDWEKEMK
+391 LGYDWNKEMRR
-401 HIAEAI
+401 IAA
-407 NSTFASSKKEIN
+407 EIRN
-419 EDKSR
+419 

>member
-1 MDNIIAFLM
+1 M

-17 AVSAFLA
+17 ALSAFLA

-128 IVSVTIS
+128 TISVTIS
-135 KLVRYVLLMVTAGT
+135 KLARYVVLMVTAGT
-149 LFSCSSPKSSSDAR
+149 LFSCSSAKNDNANK
-163 IITVSIE
+163 ITVSIE
-170 PLRYFTQQIVGDSYE
+170 PLRYLTEQIVGDRFE

-200 PTARQMTKLSESILY
+200 PTARQMADLSESILY
-215 IKVGNLGFERT
+215 IKVGELGFERT
-226 WMPRLEANA
+226 WMPRLTSNA
-235 PHTTIVDASQGIGN
+235 PHITVVNSSEGITSHIG
-249 NEDDD
+249 DD
-254 PHTWMSTNNALVIAR
+254 PHSWMSAR
-269 NIYHAVKHINAKDS
+269 NAIIMAHNIYEAVKRIDVKDS
-283 TVYKRRLDSLCN
+283 VLFRQRLDSLCS
-295 VIKATDEYAMSLT
+295 VIHATDKYIRQTTA
-308 SQAHCKAF
+308 QAHCKSF
-316 VIYHPALT
+316 IIYHPALT
-324 YFASDYGLEQIAV
+324 YFASDYGLEQLAL

-344 TAADLQ
+344 SAAELEQ
-350 RIISTARSKGVKTMF
+350 IISTARAKGVKTMF
-365 IQKEFANRNVDV
+365 IQREFANRNVD
-377 IANAIGATKVEINP
+377 IITNTIGARKVEINP
-391 LGYDWEKEMK
+391 LGYDWNKEMRR
-401 HIAEAI
+401 IAAEMT
-407 NSTFASSKKEIN
+407 N
-419 EDKSR
+419 

>member
-1 MDNIIAFLM
+1 M

-17 AVSAFLA
+17 ALSAFLA

-128 IVSVTIS
+128 TISVTIS
-135 KLVRYVLLMVTAGT
+135 KLARYVVLMVTAGT
-149 LFSCSSPKSSSDAR
+149 LFSCSSAKNDNANK
-163 IITVSIE
+163 ITVSIE
-170 PLRYFTQQIVGDSYE
+170 PLRYLTEQIVGDRFE

-200 PTARQMTKLSESILY
+200 PTARQMADLSESILY
-215 IKVGNLGFERT
+215 IKVGELGFERT
-226 WMPRLEANA
+226 WMPRLTSNA
-235 PHTTIVDASQGIGN
+235 PHITVVNSSEGITSHIG
-249 NEDDD
+249 DD
-254 PHTWMSTNNALVIAR
+254 PHSWMSAR
-269 NIYHAVKHINAKDS
+269 NAIIMAHNIYEAVKRIDVKDS
-283 TVYKRRLDSLCN
+283 VFFRQRLDSLCN
-295 VIKATDEYAMSLT
+295 VIHATDKYIRQTTA
-308 SQAHCKAF
+308 QAQCKSF
-316 VIYHPALT
+316 IIYHPALT
-324 YFASDYGLEQIAV
+324 YFASDYGLEQLAL

-344 TAADLQ
+344 SAAELEQ
-350 RIISTARSKGVKTMF
+350 IISTARAKGVKTMF
-365 IQKEFANRNVDV
+365 VQREFANRNVD
-377 IANAIGATKVEINP
+377 IITNTIGARKVEINP
-391 LGYDWEKEMK
+391 LGYDWNKEMRR
-401 HIAEAI
+401 IAAEMT
-407 NSTFASSKKEIN
+407 N
-419 EDKSR
+419 

>member
-1 MDNIIAFLM
+1 MDSIIAFLM

-17 AVSAFLA
+17 ALSAFLA

-135 KLVRYVLLMVTAGT
+135 KLARYVVLMVTAGT
-149 LFSCSSPKSSSDAR
+149 LFSCSSAKNDNANK
-163 IITVSIE
+163 ITVSIE
-170 PLRYFTQQIVGDSYE
+170 PLRYLTEQIVGDRFE

-200 PTARQMTKLSESILY
+200 PTARQMADLSESILY
-215 IKVGNLGFERT
+215 IKVGELGFERT
-226 WMPRLEANA
+226 WMPRLTSNA
-235 PHTTIVDASQGIGN
+235 PHITVVNSSEGITSHIG
-249 NEDDD
+249 DD
-254 PHTWMSTNNALVIAR
+254 PHSWMSAR
-269 NIYHAVKHINAKDS
+269 NAIIMAHNIYEAVKRIDVKDS
-283 TVYKRRLDSLCN
+283 VFFRQRLDSLCS
-295 VIKATDEYAMSLT
+295 VIHATDKYIRQTTA
-308 SQAHCKAF
+308 QAQCKSF
-316 VIYHPALT
+316 IIYHPALT
-324 YFASDYGLEQIAV
+324 YFASDYGLEQLAL

-344 TAADLQ
+344 SAAELEQ
-350 RIISTARSKGVKTMF
+350 IISTARAKGVKTMF
-365 IQKEFANRNVDV
+365 VQREFANRNVD
-377 IANAIGATKVEINP
+377 IITNTIGARKVEINP
-391 LGYDWEKEMK
+391 LGYDWNKEMRR
-401 HIAEAI
+401 IAE
-407 NSTFASSKKEIN
+407 EIRN
-419 EDKSR
+419 

>member
-1 MDNIIAFLM
+1 M

-17 AVSAFLA
+17 ALSAFLA

-135 KLVRYVLLMVTAGT
+135 KLARYVVLMVTAGT
-149 LFSCSSPKSSSDAR
+149 LFSCSSAKNDNANK
-163 IITVSIE
+163 ITVSIE
-170 PLRYFTQQIVGDSYE
+170 PLRYLTEQIVGDRFE

-200 PTARQMTKLSESILY
+200 PTARQMADLSESILY
-215 IKVGNLGFERT
+215 IKVGELGFERT
-226 WMPRLEANA
+226 WMPRLTSNA
-235 PHTTIVDASQGIGN
+235 PHITVVNSSEGITSHIG
-249 NEDDD
+249 DD
-254 PHTWMSTNNALVIAR
+254 PHSWMSAR
-269 NIYHAVKHINAKDS
+269 NAIIMAHNIYEAVKRIDVKDS
-283 TVYKRRLDSLCN
+283 VLFRQRLDSLCS
-295 VIKATDEYAMSLT
+295 VIHATDKYIRQTTA
-308 SQAHCKAF
+308 QAHCKSF
-316 VIYHPALT
+316 IIYHPALT
-324 YFASDYGLEQIAV
+324 YFASDYGLEQLAL

-344 TAADLQ
+344 SAAELEQ
-350 RIISTARSKGVKTMF
+350 IISTARAKGVKTMF
-365 IQKEFANRNVDV
+365 VQREFANRNVD
-377 IANAIGATKVEINP
+377 IITNTIGARKVEINP
-391 LGYDWEKEMK
+391 LGYDWNKEMRR
-401 HIAEAI
+401 IAA
-407 NSTFASSKKEIN
+407 EIRN
-419 EDKSR
+419 

>member
-1 MDNIIAFLM
+1 M

-17 AVSAFLA
+17 ALSAFLA

-135 KLVRYVLLMVTAGT
+135 KLARYVVLMVTAGT
-149 LFSCSSPKSSSDAR
+149 LFSCSSAKNDNANK
-163 IITVSIE
+163 ITVSIE
-170 PLRYFTQQIVGDSYE
+170 PLRYLTEQIVGDRFE

-200 PTARQMTKLSESILY
+200 PTARQMADLSESILY
-215 IKVGNLGFERT
+215 IKVGELGFERT
-226 WMPRLEANA
+226 WMPRLTSNA
-235 PHTTIVDASQGIGN
+235 PHITVVNSSEGITSHIG
-249 NEDDD
+249 DD
-254 PHTWMSTNNALVIAR
+254 PHSWMSAR
-269 NIYHAVKHINAKDS
+269 NAIIMAHNIYEAVKRIDVKDS
-283 TVYKRRLDSLCN
+283 VFFRQRLDSLCN
-295 VIKATDEYAMSLT
+295 VIHATDKYIRQTTA
-308 SQAHCKAF
+308 QAHCKSF
-316 VIYHPALT
+316 IIYHPALT
-324 YFASDYGLEQIAV
+324 YFASDYGLEQLAL

-344 TAADLQ
+344 SAAELEQ
-350 RIISTARSKGVKTMF
+350 IISTARAKGVKTMF
-365 IQKEFANRNVDV
+365 VQREFANRNVD
-377 IANAIGATKVEINP
+377 IITNTIGAREVEINP
-391 LGYDWEKEMK
+391 LGYDWNKEMRR
-401 HIAEAI
+401 IAA
-407 NSTFASSKKEIN
+407 EIRN
-419 EDKSR
+419 